1 MLLLRMQDLTMILSG
16 DAPAEIEQKILDQ
29 IPGLHADIV
38 KLGHHG
44 SRTSSCARWLQ
55 MLRPIVALNSS
66 GRNNRYQHPH
76 PEVMQR
82 LEDCRIGMFDTK
94 QEGDIRIIVTPIC
107 NFLFTARRGF
117 AIIG

>member
-1 MLLLRMQDLTMILSG
+1 MLFRSIGLSVCSQR
-16 DAPAEIEQKILDQ
+16 AQLDVRL
-29 IPGLHADIV
+29 P
-38 KLGHHG
+38 
-44 SRTSSCARWLQ
+44 T
-55 MLRPIVALNSS
+55 LRPIVALNSS

-76 PEVMQR
+76 PEVVQR